1 MAGECESEGE
11 GWGRSLPLGEIVPLV
26 CPCGWG
32 ERKGSLVEEEEE
44 VEVEEGGRPRSCR
57 MMQFLLG
64 PECSPS
70 WDGAFLLRNAAA
82 AAAASSRSF
91 SMGLLGRPA
100 AFFGLLA
107 PNGHTAMGFLR
118 DARWPLLL
126 PTEFSECRVPEG
138 EGPQEVDD
146 DNDVILKE
154 ELA

>member
-1 MAGECESEGE
+1 MAGDWESEGE

-32 ERKGSLVEEEEE
+32 ERKVSLVEEED

-70 WDGAFLLRNAAA
+70 WDGAFLLRSAA

-100 AFFGLLA
+100 AFFGLPA
-107 PNGHTAMGFLR
+107 PNGHTAVGFLSA
-118 DARWPLLL
+118 ARWPLLL
-126 PTEFSECRVPEG
+126 LMEFSECRVPEG
-138 EGPQEVDD
+138 EGLQVVND

-154 ELA
+154 ELT